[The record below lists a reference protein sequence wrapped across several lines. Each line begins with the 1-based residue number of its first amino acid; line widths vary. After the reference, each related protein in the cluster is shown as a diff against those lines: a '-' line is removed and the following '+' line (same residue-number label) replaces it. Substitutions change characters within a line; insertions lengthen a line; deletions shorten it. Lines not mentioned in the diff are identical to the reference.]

1 MKFGVSHKTS
11 QDNDVLCT
19 VAVDK
24 LPREWLLEVAYAVI
38 WAVLLC
44 SVVCPVCVWDL
55 RWLLFLFFSS
65 FRPKIQCDRV
75 RLAVQMLLTDWF
87 SEW

>member
-24 LPREWLLEVAYAVI
+24 LTREWLLEVACAVTC
-38 WAVLLC
+38 AVLLC

-65 FRPKIQCDRV
+65 FRPMLPCDGL
-75 RLAVQMLLTDWF
+75 RLAVQMVLMDWF
-87 SEW
+87 SE

>member
-1 MKFGVSHKTS
+1 MCDTHELCAPPDTESHASLSVVVAPHSKCPS

-24 LPREWLLEVAYAVI
+24 LPREWLLEVASAVI

-44 SVVCPVCVWDL
+44 SVVCPVCV
-55 RWLLFLFFSS
+55 LLFLFFLR
-65 FRPKIQCDRV
+65 FDR
-75 RLAVQMLLTDWF
+75 
-87 SEW
+87 